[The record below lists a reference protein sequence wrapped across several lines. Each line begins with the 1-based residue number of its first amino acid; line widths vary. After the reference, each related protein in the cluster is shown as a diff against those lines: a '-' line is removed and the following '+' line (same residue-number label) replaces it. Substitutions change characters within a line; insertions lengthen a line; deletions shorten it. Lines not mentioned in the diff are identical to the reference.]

1 MNTVLCE
8 GYLTAVVSID
18 KKKPKDNEMSE
29 KEWEER
35 EKNKNR
41 ERGKLIKDEKK

>member
-1 MNTVLCE
+1 MN
-8 GYLTAVVSID
+8 
-18 KKKPKDNEMSE
+18 E

-41 ERGKLIKDEKK
+41 ERGKLIKDEKNGGV